1 MATHEDRVRFWLSTP
16 LVNFRQQRRSDPAT
30 HWTVHF
36 EAFLIELGVGDG
48 EYDPVAQAM
57 STQLDAIEDDNER
70 DAFIES
76 DEFEQIAYQPEL
88 HEANT
93 DVENTP
99 VDFGADE
106 TDVNTPAGPV
116 VPDFNSPKWLAFC
129 VRQLP
134 YWDRSEASWPTFS
147 DWFKDAA
154 QREGMAKLADLFI
167 AQFSGDDLPS
177 RVHNA
182 NEYYAGALEYV
193 SSTTQPDELSG
204 SVSPPEHPDATAA
217 VYGADA
223 NAWFYFCIDYLPTWD
238 DDWSDF
244 RRTFMEQAAARG
256 FTDRARDLMEYAE
269 SVPLDARRDY
279 LNTHFNA
286 VQGALHFD
294 TPEVAAQTAVDDNEN
309 VSDAG

>member
-1 MATHEDRVRFWLSTP
+1 MATREDRVRFWLSAP
-16 LVNFRQQRRSDPAT
+16 LVNFRQQRRSDPAA

-57 STQLDAIEDDNER
+57 STQLDAIADDDER

-76 DEFEQIAYQPEL
+76 DEFEQIAYKPEL
-88 HEANT
+88 YETNAGAPAVPVVQNF
-93 DVENTP
+93 NTP
-99 VDFGADE
+99 E
-106 TDVNTPAGPV
+106 
-116 VPDFNSPKWLAFC
+116 WLGFC

-134 YWDRSEASWPTFS
+134 NWDRSEASWPTFS

-167 AQFSGDDLPS
+167 AQFSDDDLPA

-182 NEYYAGALEYV
+182 NEYFAGALEYM
-193 SSTTQPDELSG
+193 SSTSTSQSEEVAG
-204 SVSPPEHPDATAA
+204 SVSSPEHPDATAA

-256 FTDRARDLMEYAE
+256 FADCARDLMEYAE
-269 SVPLDARRDY
+269 SVP
-279 LNTHFNA
+279 
-286 VQGALHFD
+286 
-294 TPEVAAQTAVDDNEN
+294 P
-309 VSDAG
+309 